1 MFVRPPPVRA
11 VSARASAEC
20 PQCVVIIWESG
31 AKSNL
36 CFALCAFL
44 TVLLLRHIIIA
55 RAGGPPKR
63 TAFKRY
69 HAWIKRARRLFSH
82 RLFLFALANG
92 LSGSIISNYF
102 KDVFQVDS
110 VQRGLLEI
118 PRAARCCGRVRH
130 RRAPFARQRLALR
143 SRLRTVLRRPAR
155 ARPFLPGYFVM
166 QLFVFTYSL
175 GDHMVM
181 PIRDAIAMDLAD
193 EGKTGTFLG
202 RYRGMM
208 TLGSMLASALVF
220 VGFRVGFFYFRTG
233 VIPSFCAALVFLIV
247 ALALLCR
254 LRKTL
259 PALDVRKRSG
269 ERRRLP
275 VRRRYLP
282 YYIVTAVYG
291 FEADAPCL
299 CSMGHHRASLDGRGH
314 GGAARHR
321 CLFLRRLGRPAHR
334 KVFRSIRCAEGARA
348 GVRRRCRV
356 FLFAAWAAS
365 GIVNGSLRGWGGMAA
380 AFASYILIFL
390 TDHFNSVH
398 VMLMRELSESPA
410 DVMENLSFG
419 LSVDHVLAV
428 TVSGLL
434 GAVWKYV
441 RPQYVFLLGAAV
453 CTVHLGVAL
462 WLKAAAPRRR
472 LSLLDTSKASR
483 RRRNTVKR

>member
-1 MFVRPPPVRA
+1 MDK
-11 VSARASAEC
+11 E
-20 PQCVVIIWESG
+20 
-31 AKSNL
+31 
-36 CFALCAFL
+36 
-44 TVLLLRHIIIA
+44 
-55 RAGGPPKR
+55 
-63 TAFKRY
+63 
-69 HAWIKRARRLFSH
+69 RARRLF
-82 RLFLFALANG
+82 LTAFFLFALANG

-118 PRAARCCGRVRH
+118 PRELPGVVGVFVIAALPSLGNVSLSVLG
-130 RRAPFARQRLALR
+130 FALYCVGL
-143 SRLRTVLRRPAR
+143 LVLGL
-155 ARPFLPGYFVM
+155 FSPGYFVM

-233 VIPSFCAALVFLIV
+233 VIPSFCAALVFLVV

-291 FEADAPCL
+291 FQKRMRLVFAPWVIIEL
-299 CSMGHHRASLDGRGH
+299 LSMGADTVALLGIAAYFCGGWVAPLIGKFLDRYGVQKG
-314 GGAARHR
+314 
-321 CLFLRRLGRPAHR
+321 LVLESTS
-334 KVFRSIRCAEGARA
+334 VA
-348 GVRRRCRV
+348 G
-356 FLFAAWAAS
+356 
-365 GIVNGSLRGWGGMAA
+365 
-380 AFASYILIFL
+380 FASYILIFL

-441 RPQYVFLLGAAV
+441 GPQYVFLLGAAV
-453 CTVHLGVAL
+453 CLVHLGVAL
-462 WLKAAAPRRR
+462 CLKAQNHAA
-472 LSLLDTSKASR
+472 
-483 RRRNTVKR
+483 V

>member
-1 MFVRPPPVRA
+1 MDK
-11 VSARASAEC
+11 E
-20 PQCVVIIWESG
+20 
-31 AKSNL
+31 
-36 CFALCAFL
+36 
-44 TVLLLRHIIIA
+44 
-55 RAGGPPKR
+55 
-63 TAFKRY
+63 
-69 HAWIKRARRLFSH
+69 RARRLF
-82 RLFLFALANG
+82 LTAFFLFALANG

-118 PRAARCCGRVRH
+118 PRELPGVVGVFVIAALPSLGNVSLSVLG
-130 RRAPFARQRLALR
+130 FALYCVGL
-143 SRLRTVLRRPAR
+143 LVLGL
-155 ARPFLPGYFVM
+155 FSPGYFVM

-233 VIPSFCAALVFLIV
+233 VIPSFCAALVFLVV

-291 FEADAPCL
+291 FQKRMRLVFAPWVIIEL
-299 CSMGHHRASLDGRGH
+299 LSMGADTVAL
-314 GGAARHR
+314 
-321 CLFLRRLGRPAHR
+321 LGSP
-334 KVFRSIRCAEGARA
+334 RS
-348 GVRRRCRV
+348 
-356 FLFAAWAAS
+356 
-365 GIVNGSLRGWGGMAA
+365 
-380 AFASYILIFL
+380 
-390 TDHFNSVH
+390 
-398 VMLMRELSESPA
+398 SES
-410 DVMENLSFG
+410 F
-419 LSVDHVLAV
+419 
-428 TVSGLL
+428 
-434 GAVWKYV
+434 
-441 RPQYVFLLGAAV
+441 
-453 CTVHLGVAL
+453 
-462 WLKAAAPRRR
+462 
-472 LSLLDTSKASR
+472 
-483 RRRNTVKR
+483 

>member
-1 MFVRPPPVRA
+1 MDK
-11 VSARASAEC
+11 E
-20 PQCVVIIWESG
+20 
-31 AKSNL
+31 
-36 CFALCAFL
+36 
-44 TVLLLRHIIIA
+44 
-55 RAGGPPKR
+55 
-63 TAFKRY
+63 
-69 HAWIKRARRLFSH
+69 RARRLF
-82 RLFLFALANG
+82 LTAFFLFALANG

-118 PRAARCCGRVRH
+118 PRELPGVVGVFVIAALPSLGNVSLSVLG
-130 RRAPFARQRLALR
+130 FALYCVGL
-143 SRLRTVLRRPAR
+143 LVLGL
-155 ARPFLPGYFVM
+155 FSPGYFVM

-259 PALDVRKRSG
+259 PALDVRKRSS

-282 YYIVTAVYG
+282 YYIVTI
-291 FEADAPCL
+291 EL
-299 CSMGHHRASLDGRGH
+299 LSMGADTVALLGIAAYFCGGWVAPLIGKFLDRYGVQKG
-314 GGAARHR
+314 
-321 CLFLRRLGRPAHR
+321 LVLE
-334 KVFRSIRCAEGARA
+334 SA
-348 GVRRRCRV
+348 GVAGV

-365 GIVNGSLRGWGGMAA
+365 GIVNGSLRGRGGMAA

-441 RPQYVFLLGAAV
+441 GPQYVFLLGAAV

-462 WLKAAAPRRR
+462 WLKRQRRAA
-472 LSLLDTSKASR
+472 
-483 RRRNTVKR
+483 V

>member
-1 MFVRPPPVRA
+1 MDK
-11 VSARASAEC
+11 E
-20 PQCVVIIWESG
+20 
-31 AKSNL
+31 
-36 CFALCAFL
+36 
-44 TVLLLRHIIIA
+44 
-55 RAGGPPKR
+55 
-63 TAFKRY
+63 
-69 HAWIKRARRLFSH
+69 RARRLF
-82 RLFLFALANG
+82 LTAFFLFALANG

-118 PRAARCCGRVRH
+118 PRELPGVVGVFVIAALPSLGNVSLSVLG
-130 RRAPFARQRLALR
+130 FALYCVGL
-143 SRLRTVLRRPAR
+143 LVLGL
-155 ARPFLPGYFVM
+155 FSPGYFVM

-220 VGFRVGFFYFRTG
+220 VGFRAGFFYFRRG
-233 VIPSFCAALVFLIV
+233 VIPSFCAALVFLVV

-291 FEADAPCL
+291 FQKRMRLVFAPWVIIEL
-299 CSMGHHRASLDGRGH
+299 LSMGADTVALLGIAAYFCGGWVAPLIGKFLDRHGVQKGLVLESAS
-314 GGAARHR
+314 
-321 CLFLRRLGRPAHR
+321 
-334 KVFRSIRCAEGARA
+334 VA
-348 GVRRRCRV
+348 GV

-441 RPQYVFLLGAAV
+441 GPQYVFLLGAAV

-462 WLKAAAPRRR
+462 WLKRQRRAA
-472 LSLLDTSKASR
+472 
-483 RRRNTVKR
+483 V

>member
-1 MFVRPPPVRA
+1 MDK
-11 VSARASAEC
+11 E
-20 PQCVVIIWESG
+20 
-31 AKSNL
+31 
-36 CFALCAFL
+36 
-44 TVLLLRHIIIA
+44 
-55 RAGGPPKR
+55 
-63 TAFKRY
+63 
-69 HAWIKRARRLFSH
+69 RARRLF
-82 RLFLFALANG
+82 LTAFFLFALANG

-118 PRAARCCGRVRH
+118 PRELPGVVGVFVIAALPSLGNVSLSVLG
-130 RRAPFARQRLALR
+130 FALYCVGL
-143 SRLRTVLRRPAR
+143 LVLGL
-155 ARPFLPGYFVM
+155 FSPGYFVM

-193 EGKTGTFLG
+193 EGK
-202 RYRGMM
+202 
-208 TLGSMLASALVF
+208 
-220 VGFRVGFFYFRTG
+220 TG

-291 FEADAPCL
+291 FQKRMRLVFAPWVIIEL
-299 CSMGHHRASLDGRGH
+299 LSMGADTVALLGIAAYFCGGWVAPLIGKFLDRHGVQKGLVLESAS
-314 GGAARHR
+314 
-321 CLFLRRLGRPAHR
+321 
-334 KVFRSIRCAEGARA
+334 VA
-348 GVRRRCRV
+348 GV

-441 RPQYVFLLGAAV
+441 GPQYVFLLGAAV

-462 WLKAAAPRRR
+462 WLKRQRRAA
-472 LSLLDTSKASR
+472 
-483 RRRNTVKR
+483 V

>member
-1 MFVRPPPVRA
+1 MDK
-11 VSARASAEC
+11 E
-20 PQCVVIIWESG
+20 
-31 AKSNL
+31 
-36 CFALCAFL
+36 
-44 TVLLLRHIIIA
+44 
-55 RAGGPPKR
+55 
-63 TAFKRY
+63 
-69 HAWIKRARRLFSH
+69 RARRLF
-82 RLFLFALANG
+82 LTAFFLFALANG

-118 PRAARCCGRVRH
+118 PRELPGVVGVFVIAALPSLGNVSLSVLG
-130 RRAPFARQRLALR
+130 FALYCVGL
-143 SRLRTVLRRPAR
+143 LVLGL
-155 ARPFLPGYFVM
+155 FSPGYFVM

-233 VIPSFCAALVFLIV
+233 VIPSFCAALVFLVV

-291 FEADAPCL
+291 FQKRMRLVFAPWVIIEL
-299 CSMGHHRASLDGRGH
+299 LSMGADTVALLGIAAYFCGGWVAPLIGKFLDRYGVQKG
-314 GGAARHR
+314 
-321 CLFLRRLGRPAHR
+321 LVLESTS
-334 KVFRSIRCAEGARA
+334 VA
-348 GVRRRCRV
+348 GV

-398 VMLMRELSESPA
+398 VMLMRGPCPRCHRLGPA
-410 DVMENLSFG
+410 RRGVE
-419 LSVDHVLAV
+419 
-428 TVSGLL
+428 
-434 GAVWKYV
+434 
-441 RPQYVFLLGAAV
+441 V
-453 CTVHLGVAL
+453 CRTPVCVPAR
-462 WLKAAAPRRR
+462 RRR
-472 LSLLDTSKASR
+472 LSGPSRRRAVSESTEPRCRLSFLDMSKASR
-483 RRRNTVKR
+483 RWRDAFVLFSYGSGISLMSKSVLSSTDVRESP

>member
-1 MFVRPPPVRA
+1 MDK
-11 VSARASAEC
+11 E
-20 PQCVVIIWESG
+20 
-31 AKSNL
+31 
-36 CFALCAFL
+36 
-44 TVLLLRHIIIA
+44 
-55 RAGGPPKR
+55 
-63 TAFKRY
+63 
-69 HAWIKRARRLFSH
+69 RARRLF
-82 RLFLFALANG
+82 LTAFFLFALANG

-118 PRAARCCGRVRH
+118 PRELPGVVGVFVIAALPSLGNVSLSVLG
-130 RRAPFARQRLALR
+130 FALYCVGL
-143 SRLRTVLRRPAR
+143 LVLGL
-155 ARPFLPGYFVM
+155 FSPGYFVM

-282 YYIVTAVYG
+282 YYKIG
-291 FEADAPCL
+291 
-299 CSMGHHRASLDGRGH
+299 RA
-314 GGAARHR
+314 
-321 CLFLRRLGRPAHR
+321 
-334 KVFRSIRCAEGARA
+334 
-348 GVRRRCRV
+348 
-356 FLFAAWAAS
+356 
-365 GIVNGSLRGWGGMAA
+365 
-380 AFASYILIFL
+380 
-390 TDHFNSVH
+390 H
-398 VMLMRELSESPA
+398 V
-410 DVMENLSFG
+410 
-419 LSVDHVLAV
+419 
-428 TVSGLL
+428 
-434 GAVWKYV
+434 
-441 RPQYVFLLGAAV
+441 
-453 CTVHLGVAL
+453 
-462 WLKAAAPRRR
+462 
-472 LSLLDTSKASR
+472 
-483 RRRNTVKR
+483 

>member
-1 MFVRPPPVRA
+1 MDK
-11 VSARASAEC
+11 E
-20 PQCVVIIWESG
+20 
-31 AKSNL
+31 
-36 CFALCAFL
+36 
-44 TVLLLRHIIIA
+44 
-55 RAGGPPKR
+55 
-63 TAFKRY
+63 
-69 HAWIKRARRLFSH
+69 RARRLF
-82 RLFLFALANG
+82 LTAFFLFALANG

-118 PRAARCCGRVRH
+118 PRELPGVVGVFVIAALPSLGNVSLSVLG
-130 RRAPFARQRLALR
+130 FALYCVGL
-143 SRLRTVLRRPAR
+143 LVLGL
-155 ARPFLPGYFVM
+155 FSPGYFVM

-259 PALDVRKRSG
+259 PALDVRKRSS

-291 FEADAPCL
+291 FQKRMRLVFAPWVIIEL
-299 CSMGHHRASLDGRGH
+299 LSMGADTVALLGIAAYFCGGWVAPLIGKFLDRYGVQKG
-314 GGAARHR
+314 
-321 CLFLRRLGRPAHR
+321 LVLE
-334 KVFRSIRCAEGARA
+334 SA
-348 GVRRRCRV
+348 GVAGV
-356 FLFAAWAAS
+356 FLFAAWAARL
-365 GIVNGSLRGWGGMAA
+365 GRHGRRVCLLHPHFPHRPFQFRPRHAHARAERVARGRDGKPFLRPERGPCPCRHRLGPARRGVEVCRTPVCVPARRGG
-380 AFASYILIFL
+380 L
-390 TDHFNSVH
+390 H
-398 VMLMRELSESPA
+398 RPPRRR
-410 DVMENLSFG
+410 
-419 LSVDHVLAV
+419 AV
-428 TVSGLL
+428 
-434 GAVWKYV
+434 AE
-441 RPQYVFLLGAAV
+441 
-453 CTVHLGVAL
+453 
-462 WLKAAAPRRR
+462 AAAPRRR

-483 RRRNTVKR
+483 RRRDAFVLFSYGSGISLMSKSVLSSTDVRESP

>member
-1 MFVRPPPVRA
+1 MGVFVIAALPSLGN
-11 VSARASAEC
+11 VSLS
-20 PQCVVIIWESG
+20 VLG
-31 AKSNL
+31 
-36 CFALCAFL
+36 FALYCVGL
-44 TVLLLRHIIIA
+44 LVL
-55 RAGGPPKR
+55 G
-63 TAFKRY
+63 
-69 HAWIKRARRLFSH
+69 LFS
-82 RLFLFALANG
+82 
-92 LSGSIISNYF
+92 
-102 KDVFQVDS
+102 
-110 VQRGLLEI
+110 
-118 PRAARCCGRVRH
+118 
-130 RRAPFARQRLALR
+130 
-143 SRLRTVLRRPAR
+143 
-155 ARPFLPGYFVM
+155 PGYFVM

-220 VGFRVGFFYFRTG
+220 VGFRAGFFYFRTG
-233 VIPSFCAALVFLIV
+233 VIPSFCAALVFLVV

-291 FEADAPCL
+291 FQKRMRLVFAPWVIIEL
-299 CSMGHHRASLDGRGH
+299 LSMGADTVALLGIAAYFCGGWVAPLIGKFLDRYGVQKG
-314 GGAARHR
+314 
-321 CLFLRRLGRPAHR
+321 LVLESTS
-334 KVFRSIRCAEGARA
+334 VA
-348 GVRRRCRV
+348 GV

-441 RPQYVFLLGAAV
+441 GPQYVFLLGAAV

-462 WLKAAAPRRR
+462 WLKRQRRAA
-472 LSLLDTSKASR
+472 
-483 RRRNTVKR
+483 V